1 MNNRKKI
8 FIFTAAYQEIGSGHL
23 YRSKIL
29 GKILSKLKYKIKIFS
44 FNKKN
49 QDKIF
54 CYLKYAIQNNISV
67 ILDISNKFLFCSG
80 FFLKK
85 LKSNI
90 SSSKKKILIIDS
102 LGKDSLKKYLKIKK
116 LLTVIPYLT
125 PKIKNKQFQYS
136 GTKYFIFNENLKSI
150 KNRKIH
156 EIKNILITFG
166 GSDLKNS
173 TIKFAKFLLK
183 NFPNKKVKVVVGP
196 YFKKKQIKDI
206 KRLKNLNTNLSISYY
221 KDNFLKNIN
230 NSEIIITSTG
240 LTKYE
245 LCITNKHIVVYSDN
259 KNNYS
264 INKSF
269 EKKNITINLSFKDSN
284 AKLKNIMKNL
294 INNPI
299 RFNDK
304 IKNRKNFFDFKA
316 PERILSIIKKNEK

>member
-8 FIFTAAYQEIGSGHL
+8 FIFTAAYREIGSGHL
-23 YRSKIL
+23 YRSRIL
-29 GKILSKLKYKIKIFS
+29 GKILLKLKYKIKIFS

-49 QDKIF
+49 QNKIF
-54 CYLKYAIQNNISV
+54 FYLKYAIQNNISI
-67 ILDISNKFLFCSG
+67 ILDISNKYLFCGSL
-80 FFLKK
+80 FLRK

-125 PKIKNKQFQYS
+125 PKIKKKQFQYS

-150 KNRKIH
+150 KNTKIH
-156 EIKNILITFG
+156 KIKNILITFG

-173 TIKFAKFLLK
+173 TIKFAKFLFK
-183 NFPNKKVKVVVGP
+183 NFPDKKVKVIVGP

-206 KRLKNLNTNLSISYY
+206 KRLKNFNTNLSISYY

-230 NSEIIITSTG
+230 NSEMIITSTG

-245 LCITNKHIVVYSDN
+245 LCVTNKHIVVYSDN
-259 KNNYS
+259 KNNYT
-264 INKSF
+264 INKIF
-269 EKKNITINLSFKDSN
+269 AKKNITINLSFKDN
-284 AKLKNIMKNL
+284 DVKLKNIMKNL

-299 RFNDK
+299 RFNNK
-304 IKNRKNFFDFKA
+304 IKNRKNLFDFKA